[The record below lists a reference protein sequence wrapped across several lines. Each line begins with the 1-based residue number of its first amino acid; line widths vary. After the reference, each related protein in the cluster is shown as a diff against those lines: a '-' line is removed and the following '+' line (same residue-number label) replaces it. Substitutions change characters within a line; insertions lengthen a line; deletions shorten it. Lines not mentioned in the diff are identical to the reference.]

1 MKKTKWILLFVIIF
15 VLFLGCLAVLDYYSL
30 LPKKAYSNEDFGIS
44 TYRSSKDYD
53 QDGIDDQTDLLMGAR
68 EYVAKKPKY
77 KSKYYASG
85 YPDDEYGVCTDVVA
99 QAFLHAGYDL
109 RELVDEDIRA
119 NPEEYEISVVD
130 KNIDFR
136 RVKNLMVFFERNAQK
151 LSVDKSQIDQ
161 WQGGDIVIFPH
172 HIAIVSSKRNKQGV
186 SYIIHHG
193 GQPVYEE
200 DALARYEIIGHY
212 RWK

>member
-1 MKKTKWILLFVIIF
+1 MLFVIIF
-15 VLFLGCLAVLDYYSL
+15 GLFLGCLAVLDYYSL

-44 TYRSSKDYD
+44 TYQSSKDYD

-68 EYVAKKPKY
+68 EYVAKKTKY
-77 KSKYYASG
+77 KSKYYASR

-99 QAFLHAGYDL
+99 QAFLQAGYDL

-119 NPEEYEISVVD
+119 HPEEYEISVVD

-200 DALARYEIIGHY
+200 DALDRYEIIGHY